1 MGYSALEIK
10 SKMLAL
16 EKADTCIYNPLF
28 GSDLQYTNRVSWIL
42 TLVSK
47 DILNIIFSN
56 KDAQVVII
64 NIKIVSMYESQTSE
78 AFK

>member
-28 GSDLQYTNRVSWIL
+28 GSDLQYTNRVD
-42 TLVSK
+42 K
-47 DILNIIFSN
+47 
-56 KDAQVVII
+56 VVI
-64 NIKIVSMYESQTSE
+64 NPYFGLGAPDYSKSKYLNRKNGRE
-78 AFK
+78 A